1 MCRRHSLSL
10 YSSHFN
16 MRNVALDLR
25 ADTLEHNTMS
35 TYPCQLSFE
44 QLSLGFVP
52 LASRQARDAALG
64 ANTSETLAAPGTLEV
79 KDA

>member
-1 MCRRHSLSL
+1 MLLSL
-10 YSSHFN
+10 THQSS
-16 MRNVALDLR
+16 MRIVALDLG
-25 ADTLEHNTMS
+25 ADTLERDTVS

-44 QLSLGFVP
+44 QLSLAFVP

-64 ANTSETLAAPGTLEV
+64 ANTSDTLAAPGTLEE